1 MITQMTSLIRVS
13 DVDTN
18 FKYTIH
24 AYLTKSN
31 CLMFHVS
38 SFVRLLTILQVHRL
52 YSLYCG
58 KALETGSSIPALESG
73 TYCGVLFLDALDD
86 DFKQT
91 KDKHMSKLA

>member
-1 MITQMTSLIRVS
+1 MPPLFEYLGSSMMITQMTSLIRVS

-24 AYLTKSN
+24 AYLTKSH

-52 YSLYCG
+52 
-58 KALETGSSIPALESG
+58 
-73 TYCGVLFLDALDD
+73 
-86 DFKQT
+86 
-91 KDKHMSKLA
+91 